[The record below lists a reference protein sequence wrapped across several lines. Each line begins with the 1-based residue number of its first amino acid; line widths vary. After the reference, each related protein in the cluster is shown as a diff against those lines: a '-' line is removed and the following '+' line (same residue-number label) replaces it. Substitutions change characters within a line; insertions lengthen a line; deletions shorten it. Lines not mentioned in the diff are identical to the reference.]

1 MQIQSGK
8 LIPLGYGRYVRS
20 DEVTA
25 IEPVTEGR
33 GPQRRSLVWVR
44 GVPHP
49 ITASRSEAA
58 IAAELFAVDKQRVH
72 ASRLRSMLKQLSEAI
87 EEEAAA

>member
-1 MQIQSGK
+1 
-8 LIPLGYGRYVRS
+8 VRS
-20 DEVTA
+20 DDVIA

-33 GPQRRSLVWVR
+33 GPQRRARVWVR

-58 IAAELFAVDKQRVH
+58 IAADLFAVNRGRVQ
-72 ASRLRSMLKQLSEAI
+72 AGRLRSMLKELSDAI
-87 EEEAAA
+87 DEGAAA